1 MAKNMGT
8 KAQAYNLAKRT
19 GCTIETVGGD
29 LILSAPGGKLLDG
42 QMHYS
47 GFVPGDFTLGE
58 IWTAFIDEMQ
68 NMSDCGCG
76 CADN

>member
-19 GCTIETVGGD
+19 GCTIENANGD
-29 LILSAPGGKLLDG
+29 LVLSAPGGKLLDG
-42 QMHYS
+42 VMHYS
-47 GFVPGDFTLGE
+47 AFVPGDVPLGE
-58 IWTAFIDEMQ
+58 IWTAFIDEMS
-68 NMSDCGCG
+68 NMSDCDCG